1 MCFRRVA
8 STVSV
13 HFCVVVMLAHNA
25 DSRSTCALRLVLV
38 DELAMRQVVLTSC
51 GVQNEAEDMKNQAE
65 EEAAQRE
72 LCEFQL
78 EKLRMQVLGMRT
90 SA

>member
-1 MCFRRVA
+1 MCG
-8 STVSV
+8 
-13 HFCVVVMLAHNA
+13 CVWFSFVCVCAVQTEA
-25 DSRSTCALRLVLV
+25 DEMR
-38 DELAMRQVVLTSC
+38 RQV
-51 GVQNEAEDMKNQAE
+51 ED
-65 EEAAQRE
+65 EAAQRE

>member
-1 MCFRRVA
+1 M
-8 STVSV
+8 SPTQ
-13 HFCVVVMLAHNA
+13 
-25 DSRSTCALRLVLV
+25 T
-38 DELAMRQVVLTSC
+38 
-51 GVQNEAEDMKNQAE
+51 EAEDMRKEAE

>member
-1 MCFRRVA
+1 
-8 STVSV
+8 
-13 HFCVVVMLAHNA
+13 MLAHNA
-25 DSRSTCALRLVLV
+25 DAGSTCALRLILV
-38 DELAMRQVVLTSC
+38 YELTMITMRQGVLTSC
-51 GVQNEAEDMKNQAE
+51 WVQNEAEDMKNQAE